1 MTTGSVTPGDV
12 FWLMSD
18 AIACWYLGTWVR
30 RTTARGELHEAMLA
44 SDDRPLSRLVSRERR
59 AGRLRDDDVAVLR
72 IEVGEAP
79 PR

>member
-1 MTTGSVTPGDV
+1 
-12 FWLMSD
+12 MSD
-18 AIACWYLGTWVR
+18 AIACWYLGTWAR
-30 RTTARGELHEAMLA
+30 RSTVRGELHEAMLA
-44 SDDRPLSRLVSRERR
+44 PDDRPLSRLVSRERR